1 MKTMVLDTS
10 TQTLLLAFLDDDKV
24 ITKKEILGN
33 NNHSENLIK
42 TIEAAL
48 KEENLEVRDFGRII
62 CGIGPGRYT
71 GLRVSLTVAK
81 VFAWTLNIPLYTISS
96 LDIIA
101 SGYFK
106 TDGEYIIKTK
116 AKKDHVYYKQIRVED
131 QKITTIIE
139 DRFATDDDFLRV
151 IKQVF
156 KVIDEENICFAPENI
171 INERL
176 EKVTDINGLE
186 PNYLRS
192 EL

>member
-48 KEENLEVRDFGRII
+48 KEVGLLVRDFDRII

-81 VFAWTLNIPLYTISS
+81 VFAWTLNVPLYTISS

-101 SGYFK
+101 SGYFN
-106 TDGEYIIKTK
+106 TDGQYVIKTK
-116 AKKDHVYYKQIRVED
+116 AKRGQVYYKKIEVKD
-131 QKITTIIE
+131 QKIKTLI
-139 DRFATDDDFLRV
+139 DDSFGTDNDFLH
-151 IKQVF
+151 IINQEY
-156 KVIDEENICFAPENI
+156 KVIDEENINFIPENI
-171 INERL
+171 TKERL
-176 EKVTDINGLE
+176 KKITDINGLE
-186 PNYLRS
+186 PNYLRG